1 MMNTQMRLITRA
13 ENSMGNAASATSD
26 YLVNNVTRTTQHF
39 SKTHIN
45 VLVVMLVLAC
55 MFSKYLVRFKYVN
68 KYLDSFVVKLIVI
81 CLIAGLTFTSPMVGV
96 LFATWYLLS
105 IFHIQELHHVSPLVQ
120 QENNNVFVKKEEND
134 KSNSSLSLNN
144 PYFDL
149 QNKHSVT
156 FEDTVN
162 KIISNAKK
170 SENNMGKLMSS
181 NELKKLVV
189 KTNDES
195 SLGNYL
201 GELESADYENLPRN
215 IHNEPDGMDNDSGYA
230 AF

>member
-1 MMNTQMRLITRA
+1 MRLISRA
-13 ENSMGNAASATSD
+13 GESMGNVLSD
-26 YLVNNVTRTTQHF
+26 TPKYLVNNVTQTTQYF
-39 SKTHIN
+39 SKPHIN

-55 MFSKYLVRFKYVN
+55 VFYKYLVKFKYVN

-96 LFATWYLLS
+96 LFATWYILS
-105 IFHIQELHHVSPLVQ
+105 ITHIQALSYASSQVQ
-120 QENNNVFVKKEEND
+120 QENNNYFVKKEENN
-134 KSNSSLSLNN
+134 KSNTSLSLNN

-170 SENNMGKLMSS
+170 SENNIGRHMSS
-181 NELKKLVV
+181 NELKNLVV

-195 SLGNYL
+195 SLGNHL
-201 GELESADYENLPRN
+201 GELESADFENLPRN